1 MNALKIFRSVYFP
14 VYLSSGKRDTVQGEN
29 KRERQEREMRIHKRR
44 VTTRETVTAKK
55 DCSGITILSETS
67 DLSV

>member
-1 MNALKIFRSVYFP
+1 MGIP
-14 VYLSSGKRDTVQGEN
+14 E
-29 KRERQEREMRIHKRR
+29 RR

-55 DCSGITILSETS
+55 DCSGISVLSETS